1 MREIT
6 NICLAKNFDCD
17 FMFFFPISANVRW
30 DGLVVGLNWGIAC
43 HLSHYTGDLCM
54 ISGSRQSRQGQ
65 WWMTSQ
71 EERRIWYILGYHREG
86 MSTWHIVNYLKHGH
100 TCSKVSPNSVSEK
113 WAQQLYLLIYHNL
126 FLALLWNIQKHLLNN
141 DNELALSVQKKSKAA
156 LLTEGHCV
164 AALKGLLEE
173 FVHKFVYVQ
182 HQGWVHRFAYT
193 C

>member
-1 MREIT
+1 MRSYKRRDVVEKIPELKHPHAYT
-6 NICLAKNFDCD
+6 ANNARNHKYLSCKELWLWLYV
-17 FMFFFPISANVRW
+17 FFPISANVRR

-113 WAQQLYLLIYHNL
+113 WPQQLYLLIYHNL

-141 DNELALSVQKKSKAA
+141 DNELALSVEKN
-156 LLTEGHCV
+156 
-164 AALKGLLEE
+164 LKL
-173 FVHKFVYVQ
+173 HY
-182 HQGWVHRFAYT
+182 
-193 C
+193 